1 MNIATIFT
9 HEATVPIVIAL
20 LAWRTYVLEKA
31 MSELKKVLNNGLN
44 KKLNAIHTFVGRIDE
59 RCVERE
65 KRLSK
70 CENSTNELIH
80 NV

>member
-1 MNIATIFT
+1 MN
-9 HEATVPIVIAL
+9 
-20 LAWRTYVLEKA
+20 
-31 MSELKKVLNNGLN
+31 ELKKVLNNGLN